1 MNLVI
6 SDVIREKLASK
17 HGVTEAE
24 VRQCFENREHK
35 TLVELRTQHLGA
47 KLASGELLT
56 LKEQAAM
63 QFDEKEIEKWEK
75 GELGLSPEHT
85 RISTDEEDRALDD
98 AMGMQ
103 PISIRLQKKLIAD
116 LKRVA
121 GGACQHS
128 CRV

>member
-1 MNLVI
+1 
-6 SDVIREKLASK
+6 
-17 HGVTEAE
+17 
-24 VRQCFENREHK
+24 
-35 TLVELRTQHLGA
+35 
-47 KLASGELLT
+47 
-56 LKEQAAM
+56 M

-85 RISTDEEDRALDD
+85 RISRDEEDHALDD

-121 GGACQHS
+121 GHYDVGYQPMVRDLLNRFVQAELKMMLQEELKS
-128 CRV
+128 LEEQEQQSRAESTEPVNQFMDMKKQA